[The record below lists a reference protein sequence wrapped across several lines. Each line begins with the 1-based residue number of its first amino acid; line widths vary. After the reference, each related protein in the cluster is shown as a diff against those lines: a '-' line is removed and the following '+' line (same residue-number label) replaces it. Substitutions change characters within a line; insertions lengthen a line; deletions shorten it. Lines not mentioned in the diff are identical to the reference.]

1 MAGLD
6 QGLTFLPAV
15 GHGPLVAVQAVGV
28 GQVVVP
34 AQGSLVIGHA
44 VHQQLH
50 IVGAV
55 LPFGH
60 DAAEVDRV
68 RFADA
73 GTCAGVGR
81 AFQVVATVFVQGHQM
96 GGQRDGVF
104 GVGHFQ
110 VHADR
115 VDLEMRVGAV
125 ADLGAV
131 EGGVGVA
138 ACGRGVAA
146 AGARTLAFTGVGGAA
161 DLDGLHDRGGSA
173 VQDPAFQRGRVGVGG
188 LFVITHVGAAL
199 VQHGGQHGA
208 GDAGGRDGGRGVL
221 GRRLGRRDL
230 GAVVGRIRAGSRRG
244 GRLRD
249 GLRARLRDGGSRLRG
264 RGLGSSGAVHRG
276 RGVCSSRRVGGQG
289 LGAAV
294 AAATA
299 AGQKQHDGSADL
311 QFAGVDRH
319 GVHLCSEGPVPAA
332 TGVRGRGRQ

>member
-1 MAGLD
+1 ML
-6 QGLTFLPAV
+6 
-15 GHGPLVAVQAVGV
+15 
-28 GQVVVP
+28 
-34 AQGSLVIGHA
+34 
-44 VHQQLH
+44 
-50 IVGAV
+50 
-55 LPFGH
+55 
-60 DAAEVDRV
+60 
-68 RFADA
+68 
-73 GTCAGVGR
+73 
-81 AFQVVATVFVQGHQM
+81 
-96 GGQRDGVF
+96 

-138 ACGRGVAA
+138 ARGRGVAA

-161 DLDGLHDRGGSA
+161 DLDRLHDRGGSA

-188 LFVITHVGAAL
+188 LFVITHIGAAL

-208 GDAGGRDGGRGVL
+208 GDTGGRDGGGRVL
-221 GRRLGRRDL
+221 GSRLGRRDL
-230 GAVVGRIRAGSRRG
+230 GAVVGRIGAGSRRG

-294 AAATA
+294 AARSSMTA
-299 AGQKQHDGSADL
+299 AL
-311 QFAGVDRH
+311 I
-319 GVHLCSEGPVPAA
+319 CSLRVLIDMVCTCVPK
-332 TGVRGRGRQ
+332 GRCQQQPA